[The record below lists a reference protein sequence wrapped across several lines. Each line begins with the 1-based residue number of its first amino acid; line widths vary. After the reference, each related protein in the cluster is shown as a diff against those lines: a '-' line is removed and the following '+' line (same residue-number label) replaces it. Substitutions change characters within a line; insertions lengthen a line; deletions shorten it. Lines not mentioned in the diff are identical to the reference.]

1 LGRVSTFIVSV
12 VGLGMLIG
20 PVWALAYLEPIAY
33 WLAVISIF
41 MTLFLI
47 VVALSS
53 SRLIESLA
61 ATAAYSAVLVVFLQA
76 GVG

>member
-1 LGRVSTFIVSV
+1 
-12 VGLGMLIG
+12 MLIG
-20 PVWALAYLEPIAY
+20 PVWALVYLEPIAY
-33 WLAVISIF
+33 RLAVISIF